1 MAVTLDTSQSYR
13 EISEELSSIQ
23 SFKSV
28 QDATDLLKKKTGD
41 KLEQNKNNL
50 ITEYKKVK
58 EAPKKFQ
65 QQVKSQ
71 LDHLVDLLKQTKP
84 GASETTKY
92 IKKTLFKTAVKVKPE
107 IKKIIL
113 DEYSKVLGC
122 SQNQE
127 YVPQSVWIP
136 VSSVDLFQI
145 LKSDP
150 ASNYGKITF
159 ETSDLTT
166 GTIPYPMNKQ
176 LYNRLQKL
184 GNSFNQEYNQNYKGA
199 SGQDLFNIEYTNTDQ
214 SGFTGG
220 DYFKVTMSSRLTGV
234 NSIEEFI
241 IDYFETIQL
250 FENQNFFKNLMET
263 IVGSLKVQLPTKT
276 IEVDQKFQKL
286 IQRVMG
292 MCFDNATEIDVAGT
306 AKVSESDGID
316 DTYFEMTSLDLRQ
329 IDESI
334 SLIQRG
340 VVKFEDCDN
349 VELPVDKD
357 SLIQKIS
364 QLNNPDVFDNDSKIV
379 EVADELTNTLSNPWS
394 FTIPT
399 GLNISIDTDL
409 IKNLIKGLIT
419 SILSPKVLLPLMVM
433 LKAIGNQIVDS
444 IYDAVEFSRKLKSLF
459 LNVVSKV
466 GAIFVKTLTDLLIK
480 DIRNLLL
487 VVQRELTNSSKLKQ
501 YQIYVA
507 ALNAALTIAKGIRD
521 YRKCKSI
528 LDEIKTIIQIAK
540 TLLPTYVPKAIR
552 SLAALKSG
560 YDCTRSVLN
569 QIKELQLV
577 GFPTGPTPSGKPNM
591 KIQTMI
597 AACKGSQKE
606 RIDNGKMV
614 GIIPPI
620 DISQLLG
627 AATGPINIDVLE
639 S

>member
-1 MAVTLDTSQSYR
+1 MAVTLDTSQAYR
-13 EISEELSSIQ
+13 EISEELASIQ

-28 QDATDLLKKKTGD
+28 QDANDLLKKKTGD

-50 ITEYKKVK
+50 VTEYKKVK

-65 QQVKSQ
+65 QQVKTQ

-84 GASETTKY
+84 GSSETTKY

-107 IKKIIL
+107 IKQIIL

-127 YVPQSVWIP
+127 YVPQPVWIP
-136 VSSVDLFQI
+136 VSSIDLFQM
-145 LKSDP
+145 LKSEP
-150 ASNYGKITF
+150 SSNYGKITF
-159 ETSDLTT
+159 ETSDLSTSSF
-166 GTIPYPMNKQ
+166 PYPMNKQ
-176 LYNRLQKL
+176 LYNRTQNL
-184 GNSFNQEYNQNYKGA
+184 GNSFEQEYDQFYKGA
-199 SGQDLFNIEYTNTDQ
+199 SGQDLFNIEYTNTNQ

-220 DYFKVTMSSRLTGV
+220 DYFKVTLLSRQIGI

-241 IDYFETIQL
+241 VDYFESIQL
-250 FENQNFFKNLMET
+250 FENQNFFKNLMES

-286 IQRVMG
+286 IQRVLG
-292 MCFDNATEIDVAGT
+292 MCFDNATEIDVTGT
-306 AKVSESDGID
+306 AKISESDGID
-316 DTYFEMTSLDLRQ
+316 DSFFEMTSIDLRQ

-357 SLIQKIS
+357 SLIQKIT
-364 QLNNPDVFDNDSKIV
+364 QLTNPDVSDNDSKIV
-379 EVADELTNTLSNPWS
+379 EIADELTNTLSSPWS

-399 GLNISIDTDL
+399 GLNLTIDTDL
-409 IKNLIKGLIT
+409 IKNLIKGLMT
-419 SILSPKVLLPLMVM
+419 TILSPKVLLPLMVM

-444 IYDAVEFSRKLKSLF
+444 IYDAVEFSRKLKTLF
-459 LNVVSKV
+459 LNVVSKI
-466 GAIFVKTLTDLLIK
+466 GAIFIKTLTDILIK

-487 VVQRELTNSSKLKQ
+487 VVQKELANSNKLKQ

-507 ALNAALTIAKGIRD
+507 ALNTALTVAKGIKD

-528 LDEIKTIIQIAK
+528 LDEIKTIIQLAK
-540 TLLPTYVPKAIR
+540 SLLPTFVPKSIR

-597 AACKGSQKE
+597 AACKGAQKE

>member
-1 MAVTLDTSQSYR
+1 MAVTLDTSQAYR
-13 EISEELSSIQ
+13 EISEELTSIQ

-28 QDATDLLKKKTGD
+28 QEANDLLKKKTGD

-50 ITEYKKVK
+50 VTEYKKVK

-65 QQVKSQ
+65 QQVKTQ

-84 GASETTKY
+84 GSSETTKY

-107 IKKIIL
+107 IKQIIL

-127 YVPQSVWIP
+127 YVPQPIWIP
-136 VSSVDLFQI
+136 VSSIDLFQM
-145 LKSDP
+145 LKSEP
-150 ASNYGKITF
+150 SSNYGKITF
-159 ETSDLTT
+159 ETSDLSTSSF
-166 GTIPYPMNKQ
+166 PYPMNKQ
-176 LYNRLQKL
+176 LYNRTQNL
-184 GNSFNQEYNQNYKGA
+184 GNSFEQEYDQFYKGA
-199 SGQDLFNIEYTNTDQ
+199 SGQDLFNIEYTNTNQ
-214 SGFTGG
+214 SGLTGG
-220 DYFKVTMSSRLTGV
+220 DYFKVTLLTRQVGI

-241 IDYFETIQL
+241 VDYFESIQL

-286 IQRVMG
+286 IQRVLG
-292 MCFDNATEIDVAGT
+292 MCFDNATEIDVTGT
-306 AKVSESDGID
+306 AKISESDGID
-316 DTYFEMTSLDLRQ
+316 DSFFEMTSIDLRQ

-357 SLIQKIS
+357 SLIQKIT
-364 QLNNPDVFDNDSKIV
+364 QLTNPDVSDNDSKIV
-379 EVADELTNTLSNPWS
+379 EVADELTNTLSSPWS

-399 GLNISIDTDL
+399 GLNITIDTDL
-409 IKNLIKGLIT
+409 IKNLIKGLMT
-419 SILSPKVLLPLMVM
+419 TILSPKVLLPLMVM

-444 IYDAVEFSRKLKSLF
+444 IYDAVEFSRKLKTLF
-459 LNVVSKV
+459 LNVVSKI
-466 GAIFVKTLTDLLIK
+466 GAIFIKTLTDILIK

-487 VVQRELTNSSKLKQ
+487 VVQKELANSNKLKQ

-507 ALNAALTIAKGIRD
+507 ALNTALTVAKGIKD

-528 LDEIKTIIQIAK
+528 LDEIKTIIQLAK
-540 TLLPTYVPKAIR
+540 SLLPTFVPKSIR

-597 AACKGSQKE
+597 AACKGAQKE

>member
-1 MAVTLDTSQSYR
+1 MAVTLDTSQAYR
-13 EISEELSSIQ
+13 EISEELTSIQ

-28 QDATDLLKKKTGD
+28 QEANDLLKKKTGD

-50 ITEYKKVK
+50 VTEYKKVK

-65 QQVKSQ
+65 QQVKTQ

-84 GASETTKY
+84 GSSETTKY

-107 IKKIIL
+107 IKQIIL

-127 YVPQSVWIP
+127 YVPQPIWIP
-136 VSSVDLFQI
+136 VSSIDLFQM
-145 LKSDP
+145 LKSEP
-150 ASNYGKITF
+150 SSNYGKITF
-159 ETSDLTT
+159 ETSDLSTSSF
-166 GTIPYPMNKQ
+166 PYPMNKQ
-176 LYNRLQKL
+176 LYNRTQNL
-184 GNSFNQEYNQNYKGA
+184 GNSFEQEYDQFYKGA
-199 SGQDLFNIEYTNTDQ
+199 SGQDLFNIEYTNTNQ

-220 DYFKVTMSSRLTGV
+220 DYFKVTLLSRQIGI

-241 IDYFETIQL
+241 VDYFESIQL
-250 FENQNFFKNLMET
+250 FENQNFFKNLMES

-286 IQRVMG
+286 IQRVLG
-292 MCFDNATEIDVAGT
+292 MCFDNATEIDVTGT
-306 AKVSESDGID
+306 AKISESDGID
-316 DTYFEMTSLDLRQ
+316 DSFFEMTSIDLRQ

-357 SLIQKIS
+357 SLIQKIT
-364 QLNNPDVFDNDSKIV
+364 QLTNPDVSDNDSKIV
-379 EVADELTNTLSNPWS
+379 EVADELTNTLSSPWS

-399 GLNISIDTDL
+399 GLNITIDTDL
-409 IKNLIKGLIT
+409 IKNLIKGLMT
-419 SILSPKVLLPLMVM
+419 TILSPKVLLPLMVM

-444 IYDAVEFSRKLKSLF
+444 IYDAVEFSRKLKTLF
-459 LNVVSKV
+459 LNVVSKI
-466 GAIFVKTLTDLLIK
+466 GAIFIKTLTDILIK

-487 VVQRELTNSSKLKQ
+487 VVQKELANSNKLKQ

-507 ALNAALTIAKGIRD
+507 ALNTALTVAKGIKD

-528 LDEIKTIIQIAK
+528 LDEIKTIIQLAK
-540 TLLPTYVPKAIR
+540 SLLPTFVPKSIR

-597 AACKGSQKE
+597 AACKGAQKE

>member
-1 MAVTLDTSQSYR
+1 MAVTLDTSQAYR
-13 EISEELSSIQ
+13 EISEELASIQ

-28 QDATDLLKKKTGD
+28 QDANDLLKKKTGD

-50 ITEYKKVK
+50 VTEYKKVK

-65 QQVKSQ
+65 QQVKTQ

-84 GASETTKY
+84 GSSETTKY

-107 IKKIIL
+107 IKQIIL

-127 YVPQSVWIP
+127 YVPQPIWIP
-136 VSSVDLFQI
+136 VSSIDLFQM
-145 LKSDP
+145 LKSEP
-150 ASNYGKITF
+150 SSNYGKITF
-159 ETSDLTT
+159 ETSDLSTSSF
-166 GTIPYPMNKQ
+166 PYPMNKQ
-176 LYNRLQKL
+176 LYNRTQNL
-184 GNSFNQEYNQNYKGA
+184 GNSFEQEYDQFYKGA
-199 SGQDLFNIEYTNTDQ
+199 SGQDLFNIEYTNTNQ

-220 DYFKVTMSSRLTGV
+220 DYFKVTLLSRQIGI

-241 IDYFETIQL
+241 VDYFESIQL
-250 FENQNFFKNLMET
+250 FENQNFFKNLMES

-286 IQRVMG
+286 IQRVLG
-292 MCFDNATEIDVAGT
+292 MCFDNATEIDVTGT
-306 AKVSESDGID
+306 AKISESDGID
-316 DTYFEMTSLDLRQ
+316 DSFFEMTSIDLRQ

-357 SLIQKIS
+357 SLIQKIT
-364 QLNNPDVFDNDSKIV
+364 QLTNPDVSDNDSKIV
-379 EVADELTNTLSNPWS
+379 EVADELTNTLSSPWS

-399 GLNISIDTDL
+399 GLNLTIDTDL
-409 IKNLIKGLIT
+409 IKNLIKGLMT
-419 SILSPKVLLPLMVM
+419 TILSPKVLLPLMVM

-444 IYDAVEFSRKLKSLF
+444 IYDAVEFSRKLKTLF
-459 LNVVSKV
+459 LNVVSKI
-466 GAIFVKTLTDLLIK
+466 GAIFIKTLTDILIK

-487 VVQRELTNSSKLKQ
+487 VVQKELANSNKLKQ

-507 ALNAALTIAKGIRD
+507 ALNTALTVAKGIKD

-528 LDEIKTIIQIAK
+528 LDEIKTIIQLAK
-540 TLLPTYVPKAIR
+540 SLLPTFVPKSIR

-597 AACKGSQKE
+597 AACKGAQKE

>member
-1 MAVTLDTSQSYR
+1 
-13 EISEELSSIQ
+13 
-23 SFKSV
+23 
-28 QDATDLLKKKTGD
+28 
-41 KLEQNKNNL
+41 
-50 ITEYKKVK
+50 
-58 EAPKKFQ
+58 
-65 QQVKSQ
+65 
-71 LDHLVDLLKQTKP
+71 
-84 GASETTKY
+84 
-92 IKKTLFKTAVKVKPE
+92 
-107 IKKIIL
+107 
-113 DEYSKVLGC
+113 
-122 SQNQE
+122 
-127 YVPQSVWIP
+127 
-136 VSSVDLFQI
+136 
-145 LKSDP
+145 
-150 ASNYGKITF
+150 
-159 ETSDLTT
+159 
-166 GTIPYPMNKQ
+166 MNKQ
-176 LYNRLQKL
+176 LYNRTQNL
-184 GNSFNQEYNQNYKGA
+184 GNSFEQEYDQFYKGA
-199 SGQDLFNIEYTNTDQ
+199 SGQDLFNIEYTNTNQ

-220 DYFKVTMSSRLTGV
+220 DYFKVTLLSRQIGI

-241 IDYFETIQL
+241 VDYFESIQL

-286 IQRVMG
+286 IQRVLG
-292 MCFDNATEIDVAGT
+292 MCFDNATEIDVTGT
-306 AKVSESDGID
+306 AKISESDGID
-316 DTYFEMTSLDLRQ
+316 DSFFEMTSIDLRQ

-334 SLIQRG
+334 SLLQRG

-357 SLIQKIS
+357 SLIQKIT
-364 QLNNPDVFDNDSKIV
+364 QLTNPDVSDNDSKIV
-379 EVADELTNTLSNPWS
+379 EIADELTNTLSSPWS

-399 GLNISIDTDL
+399 GLNLTIDTDL
-409 IKNLIKGLIT
+409 IKNLIKGLMT
-419 SILSPKVLLPLMVM
+419 TILSPKVLLPLMVM

-444 IYDAVEFSRKLKSLF
+444 IYDAVEFSRKLKTLF
-459 LNVVSKV
+459 LNVVSKI
-466 GAIFVKTLTDLLIK
+466 GAIFIKTLTDILIK

-487 VVQRELTNSSKLKQ
+487 VVQKELANSNKLKQ

-507 ALNAALTIAKGIRD
+507 ALNTALTVAKGIKD

-528 LDEIKTIIQIAK
+528 LDEIKTIIQLAK
-540 TLLPTYVPKAIR
+540 SLLPTFVPKSIR

-597 AACKGSQKE
+597 AACKGAQKE

>member
-65 QQVKSQ
+65 QQAKTQ

-127 YVPQSVWIP
+127 YVPQSVWVP
-136 VSSVDLFQI
+136 VTSVDIFQI

-199 SGQDLFNIEYTNTDQ
+199 SGQDLFNIEYTNTNQ

-220 DYFKVTMSSRLTGV
+220 DYFKVTLSARQIGV

-263 IVGSLKVQLPTKT
+263 IIGSLSVQLPTKT
-276 IEVDQKFQKL
+276 IEVNQKFQKL

-292 MCFDNATEIDVAGT
+292 MCFDNSTEIDVAGT

-316 DTYFEMTSLDLRQ
+316 DTFFEMTSIDLRQ

-349 VELPVDKD
+349 VELPVDKN

-364 QLNNPDVFDNDSKIV
+364 QLNNPDVLDNDSKIV

-433 LKAIGNQIVDS
+433 LKAIGNQIVDT

-480 DIRNLLL
+480 DIRNLLV

-507 ALNAALTIAKGIRD
+507 ALNTALTVAKGIRD

-540 TLLPTYVPKAIR
+540 TLLPTYVPKSIR

-577 GFPTGPTPSGKPNM
+577 GYPTGPTPSGKPNM

>member
-1 MAVTLDTSQSYR
+1 M
-13 EISEELSSIQ
+13 
-23 SFKSV
+23 
-28 QDATDLLKKKTGD
+28 
-41 KLEQNKNNL
+41 
-50 ITEYKKVK
+50 
-58 EAPKKFQ
+58 
-65 QQVKSQ
+65 
-71 LDHLVDLLKQTKP
+71 KQTKP

-166 GTIPYPMNKQ
+166 GTSPYPMNKQ

-316 DTYFEMTSLDLRQ
+316 DTFFEMTSIDLRQ

>member
-1 MAVTLDTSQSYR
+1 MAVTLDTSQAYR
-13 EISEELSSIQ
+13 EISEELASIQ

-28 QDATDLLKKKTGD
+28 QDANDLLKKKTGD

-50 ITEYKKVK
+50 VTEYKKVK

-65 QQVKSQ
+65 QQVKTQ

-84 GASETTKY
+84 GSSETTKY

-107 IKKIIL
+107 IKQIIL

-127 YVPQSVWIP
+127 YVPQPVWIP
-136 VSSVDLFQI
+136 VSSIDLFQM
-145 LKSDP
+145 LKSEP
-150 ASNYGKITF
+150 SSNYGKITF
-159 ETSDLTT
+159 ETSDLSTSSF
-166 GTIPYPMNKQ
+166 PYPMNKQ
-176 LYNRLQKL
+176 LYNRTQNL
-184 GNSFNQEYNQNYKGA
+184 GNSFEQEYDQFYKGA
-199 SGQDLFNIEYTNTDQ
+199 SGQDLFNIEYTNTNQ

-220 DYFKVTMSSRLTGV
+220 DYFKVTLLSRQIGI

-241 IDYFETIQL
+241 VDYFESIQL

-286 IQRVMG
+286 IQRVLG
-292 MCFDNATEIDVAGT
+292 MCFDNATEIDVTGT
-306 AKVSESDGID
+306 AKISESDGID
-316 DTYFEMTSLDLRQ
+316 DSFFEMTSIDLRQ

-334 SLIQRG
+334 SLLQRG

-357 SLIQKIS
+357 SLIQKIT
-364 QLNNPDVFDNDSKIV
+364 QLTNPDVSDNDSKIV
-379 EVADELTNTLSNPWS
+379 EIADELTNTLSSPWS

-399 GLNISIDTDL
+399 GLNLTIDTDL
-409 IKNLIKGLIT
+409 IKNLIKGLMT
-419 SILSPKVLLPLMVM
+419 TILSPKVLLPLMVM

-444 IYDAVEFSRKLKSLF
+444 IYDAVEFSRKLKTLF
-459 LNVVSKV
+459 LNVVSKI
-466 GAIFVKTLTDLLIK
+466 GAIFIKTLTDILIK

-487 VVQRELTNSSKLKQ
+487 VVQKELANSNKLKQ

-507 ALNAALTIAKGIRD
+507 ALNTALTVAKGIKD

-528 LDEIKTIIQIAK
+528 LDEIKTIIQLAK
-540 TLLPTYVPKAIR
+540 SLLPTFVPKSIR

-597 AACKGSQKE
+597 AACKGAQKE

>member
-316 DTYFEMTSLDLRQ
+316 DTFFEMTSIDLRQ

-560 YDCTRSVLN
+560 YDRTRSVLN

-620 DISQLLG
+620 DLSQLLG

>member
-1 MAVTLDTSQSYR
+1 MAVTLDTSQAYR
-13 EISEELSSIQ
+13 EISEELASIQ

-28 QDATDLLKKKTGD
+28 QDANDLLKKKTGD

-50 ITEYKKVK
+50 VTEYKKVK

-65 QQVKSQ
+65 QQVKTQ

-84 GASETTKY
+84 GSSETTKY

-107 IKKIIL
+107 IKQIIL

-127 YVPQSVWIP
+127 YVPQPIWIP
-136 VSSVDLFQI
+136 VSSIDLFQM
-145 LKSDP
+145 LKSEP
-150 ASNYGKITF
+150 SSNYGKITF
-159 ETSDLTT
+159 ETSDLSTSSF
-166 GTIPYPMNKQ
+166 PYPMNKQ
-176 LYNRLQKL
+176 LYNRTQNL
-184 GNSFNQEYNQNYKGA
+184 GNSFEQEYDQFYKGA
-199 SGQDLFNIEYTNTDQ
+199 SGQDLFNIEYTNTNQ

-220 DYFKVTMSSRLTGV
+220 DYFKVTLLSRQIGI

-241 IDYFETIQL
+241 VDYFESIQL

-286 IQRVMG
+286 IQRVLG
-292 MCFDNATEIDVAGT
+292 MCFDNATEIDVTGT
-306 AKVSESDGID
+306 AKISESDGID
-316 DTYFEMTSLDLRQ
+316 DSFFEMTSIDLRQ

-357 SLIQKIS
+357 SLIQKIT
-364 QLNNPDVFDNDSKIV
+364 QLTNPDVSDNDSKIV
-379 EVADELTNTLSNPWS
+379 EVADELTNTLSSPWS

-399 GLNISIDTDL
+399 GLNLTIDTDL
-409 IKNLIKGLIT
+409 IKNLIKGLMT
-419 SILSPKVLLPLMVM
+419 TILSPKVLLPLMVM

-444 IYDAVEFSRKLKSLF
+444 IYDAVEFSRKLKTLF
-459 LNVVSKV
+459 LNVVSKI
-466 GAIFVKTLTDLLIK
+466 GAIFIKTLTDILIK

-487 VVQRELTNSSKLKQ
+487 VVQKELANSNKLKQ

-507 ALNAALTIAKGIRD
+507 ALNTALTVAKGIKD

-528 LDEIKTIIQIAK
+528 LDEIKTIIQLAK
-540 TLLPTYVPKAIR
+540 SLLPTFVPKSIR

-597 AACKGSQKE
+597 AACKGAQKE

>member
-316 DTYFEMTSLDLRQ
+316 DTFFEMTSIDLRQ

-620 DISQLLG
+620 DLSQLLG

>member
-65 QQVKSQ
+65 QQAKTQ

-127 YVPQSVWIP
+127 YVPQSVWVP
-136 VSSVDLFQI
+136 VTSVDIFQI

-199 SGQDLFNIEYTNTDQ
+199 SGQDLFNIEYTNTNQ

-220 DYFKVTMSSRLTGV
+220 DYFKVTLSARQIGV

-263 IVGSLKVQLPTKT
+263 IIGSLSVQLPTKT
-276 IEVDQKFQKL
+276 IEVNQKFQKL

-292 MCFDNATEIDVAGT
+292 MCFDNSTEIDVAGT

-316 DTYFEMTSLDLRQ
+316 DTFFEMTSIDLRQ

-349 VELPVDKD
+349 VELPVDKN

-364 QLNNPDVFDNDSKIV
+364 QLNNPDVLDNDSKIV

-419 SILSPKVLLPLMVM
+419 SILSPKVLLPLMIM
-433 LKAIGNQIVDS
+433 LKAIGNQIVDT

-480 DIRNLLL
+480 DIRNLLV

-507 ALNAALTIAKGIRD
+507 ALNTALTVAKGIRD

-540 TLLPTYVPKAIR
+540 TLLPTYVPKSIR

-577 GFPTGPTPSGKPNM
+577 GYPTGPTPSGKPNM

>member
-159 ETSDLTT
+159 ETSELTT

-220 DYFKVTMSSRLTGV
+220 DYFKVTMSSRVTGV

-316 DTYFEMTSLDLRQ
+316 DTFFEMTSIDLRQ

-540 TLLPTYVPKAIR
+540 TLLPTYVPKTIR

>member
-1 MAVTLDTSQSYR
+1 MAVTLDTSQAYR
-13 EISEELSSIQ
+13 EISEELTSIQ

-28 QDATDLLKKKTGD
+28 QEANDLLKKKTGD

-50 ITEYKKVK
+50 VTEYKKVK

-65 QQVKSQ
+65 QQVKTQ

-84 GASETTKY
+84 GSSETTKY

-107 IKKIIL
+107 IKQIIL

-127 YVPQSVWIP
+127 YVPQPVWIP
-136 VSSVDLFQI
+136 VSSIDLFQM
-145 LKSDP
+145 LKSEP
-150 ASNYGKITF
+150 SSNYGKITF
-159 ETSDLTT
+159 ETSDLSTSSF
-166 GTIPYPMNKQ
+166 PYPMNKQ
-176 LYNRLQKL
+176 LYNRTQNL
-184 GNSFNQEYNQNYKGA
+184 GNSFEQEYDQFYKGA
-199 SGQDLFNIEYTNTDQ
+199 SGQDLFNIEYTNTNQ
-214 SGFTGG
+214 SGLTGG
-220 DYFKVTMSSRLTGV
+220 DYFKVTLLTRQVGI

-241 IDYFETIQL
+241 VDYFESIQL

-286 IQRVMG
+286 IQRVLG
-292 MCFDNATEIDVAGT
+292 MCFDNATEIDVTGT
-306 AKVSESDGID
+306 AKISESDGID
-316 DTYFEMTSLDLRQ
+316 DSFFEMTSIDLRQ

-357 SLIQKIS
+357 SLIQKIT
-364 QLNNPDVFDNDSKIV
+364 QLTNPDVSDNDSKIV
-379 EVADELTNTLSNPWS
+379 EVADELTNTLSSPWS

-399 GLNISIDTDL
+399 GLNITIDTDL
-409 IKNLIKGLIT
+409 IKNLIKGLMT
-419 SILSPKVLLPLMVM
+419 SILSPKVLLPLMIM

-444 IYDAVEFSRKLKSLF
+444 IYDAVEFSRKLKTLF
-459 LNVVSKV
+459 LNVVSKI
-466 GAIFVKTLTDLLIK
+466 GAIFIKTLTDILIK

-487 VVQRELTNSSKLKQ
+487 VVQKELANSNKLKQ

-507 ALNAALTIAKGIRD
+507 ALNTALTVAKGIKD

-528 LDEIKTIIQIAK
+528 LDEIKTIIQLAK
-540 TLLPTYVPKAIR
+540 SLLPTFVPKSIR

-597 AACKGSQKE
+597 AACKGAQKE

>member
-316 DTYFEMTSLDLRQ
+316 DTFFEMTSIDLRQ

>member
-1 MAVTLDTSQSYR
+1 MAVTLDTSQAYR
-13 EISEELSSIQ
+13 EISEELASIQ

-28 QDATDLLKKKTGD
+28 QDANDLLKKKTGD

-50 ITEYKKVK
+50 VTEYKKVK

-65 QQVKSQ
+65 QQVKTQ

-84 GASETTKY
+84 GSSETTKY

-107 IKKIIL
+107 IKQIIL

-127 YVPQSVWIP
+127 YVPQPVWIP
-136 VSSVDLFQI
+136 VSSIDLFQM
-145 LKSDP
+145 LKSEP
-150 ASNYGKITF
+150 SSNYGKITF
-159 ETSDLTT
+159 ETSDLSTSSF
-166 GTIPYPMNKQ
+166 PYPMNKQ
-176 LYNRLQKL
+176 LYNRIQNL
-184 GNSFNQEYNQNYKGA
+184 GNSFEQEYDQFYKGA
-199 SGQDLFNIEYTNTDQ
+199 SGQDLFNIEYTNTNQ

-220 DYFKVTMSSRLTGV
+220 DYFKVTLLSRQIGI

-241 IDYFETIQL
+241 VDYFESIQL
-250 FENQNFFKNLMET
+250 FENQNFFKNLMES

-286 IQRVMG
+286 IQRVLG
-292 MCFDNATEIDVAGT
+292 MCFDNATEIDVTGT
-306 AKVSESDGID
+306 AKISESDGID
-316 DTYFEMTSLDLRQ
+316 DSFFEMTSIDLRQ

-357 SLIQKIS
+357 SLIQKIT
-364 QLNNPDVFDNDSKIV
+364 QLTNPDVSDNDSKIV
-379 EVADELTNTLSNPWS
+379 EVADELTNTLSSPWS

-399 GLNISIDTDL
+399 GLNLTIDTDL
-409 IKNLIKGLIT
+409 IKNLIKGLMT
-419 SILSPKVLLPLMVM
+419 TILSPKVLLPLMVM

-444 IYDAVEFSRKLKSLF
+444 IYDAVEFSRKLKTLF
-459 LNVVSKV
+459 LNVVSKI
-466 GAIFVKTLTDLLIK
+466 GAIFIKTLTDILIK

-487 VVQRELTNSSKLKQ
+487 VVQKELANSNKLKQ

-507 ALNAALTIAKGIRD
+507 ALNTALTVAKGIKD

-528 LDEIKTIIQIAK
+528 LDEIKTIIQLAK
-540 TLLPTYVPKAIR
+540 SLLPTFVPKSIR

-597 AACKGSQKE
+597 AACKGAQKE

>member
-1 MAVTLDTSQSYR
+1 MAVTLDTSQAYR

-28 QDATDLLKKKTGD
+28 QDANDLLKKKTGD

-50 ITEYKKVK
+50 VTEYKKVK

-65 QQVKSQ
+65 QQVKTQ

-84 GASETTKY
+84 GSSETTKY

-107 IKKIIL
+107 IKQIIL

-127 YVPQSVWIP
+127 YVPQPVWIP
-136 VSSVDLFQI
+136 VSSIDLFQM
-145 LKSDP
+145 LKSEP
-150 ASNYGKITF
+150 SSNYGKITF
-159 ETSDLTT
+159 ETSDLSTSSF
-166 GTIPYPMNKQ
+166 PYPMNKQ
-176 LYNRLQKL
+176 LYNRTQNL
-184 GNSFNQEYNQNYKGA
+184 GNSFEQEYDQFYKGA
-199 SGQDLFNIEYTNTDQ
+199 SGQDLFNIEYTNTNQ

-220 DYFKVTMSSRLTGV
+220 DYFKVTLLSRQIGI

-241 IDYFETIQL
+241 VDYFESIQL
-250 FENQNFFKNLMET
+250 FENQNFFKNLMES

-286 IQRVMG
+286 IQRVLG
-292 MCFDNATEIDVAGT
+292 MCFDNATEIDVTGT
-306 AKVSESDGID
+306 AKISESDGID
-316 DTYFEMTSLDLRQ
+316 DSFFEMTSIDLRQ

-357 SLIQKIS
+357 SLIQKIT
-364 QLNNPDVFDNDSKIV
+364 QLTNPDVSDNDSKIV
-379 EVADELTNTLSNPWS
+379 EIADELTNTLSSPWS

-399 GLNISIDTDL
+399 GLNLTIDTDL
-409 IKNLIKGLIT
+409 IKNLIKGLMT
-419 SILSPKVLLPLMVM
+419 TILSPKVLLPLMVM

-444 IYDAVEFSRKLKSLF
+444 IYDAVEFSRKLKTLF
-459 LNVVSKV
+459 LNVVSKI
-466 GAIFVKTLTDLLIK
+466 GAIFIKTLTDILIK

-487 VVQRELTNSSKLKQ
+487 VVQKELANSNKLKQ

-507 ALNAALTIAKGIRD
+507 ALNTALTVAKGIKD

-528 LDEIKTIIQIAK
+528 LDEIKTIIQLAK
-540 TLLPTYVPKAIR
+540 SLLPTFVPKSIR

-597 AACKGSQKE
+597 AACKGAQKE

>member
-159 ETSDLTT
+159 ETSELTT

-220 DYFKVTMSSRLTGV
+220 DYFKVTMSSRVTGV

-316 DTYFEMTSLDLRQ
+316 DTFFEMTSIDLRQ

>member
-316 DTYFEMTSLDLRQ
+316 DTFFEMTSIDLRQ

-540 TLLPTYVPKAIR
+540 TLLPTYVPKTIR